1 MIRTLVLGRSGQLA
15 RCLVEEASNRPDW
28 ELITL
33 GRPEFDLEII
43 RFTGEHIRALRPDLV
58 INTAAYTAVDRAE
71 AEQQR
76 AYAINRDAAATA
88 ARAACGLGI
97 PFVHISTDYVFD
109 GRKSAPYIES
119 DEANP
124 LNVYGHS
131 KFEGEQAVLGE
142 NSQALILRTSWIYS
156 PFGNNFLKTMLRIGT
171 ERSTLQVVDDQLGNP
186 TSALDLAA
194 ALLTIAPK
202 LRDEP
207 GGLYHLAGS
216 GSASWYEFANFIFA
230 VSKGL
235 GGPSP
240 VVENV
245 SSRSYPSLASRPANS
260 RLDCTA
266 FEQRFGFGLRDWRVG
281 AIEVIRRCLST

>member
-1 MIRTLVLGRSGQLA
+1 MRILVTGRAGQLA
-15 RCLVEEASNRPDW
+15 LSLAERAAARLDLD
-28 ELITL
+28 LITL
-33 GRPEFDLEII
+33 GRPEFDLEV
-43 RFTGEHIRALRPDLV
+43 TGRIGEKIKALRPDLV
-58 INTAAYTAVDRAE
+58 INTAAYTAVDKAE
-71 AEQQR
+71 TEPAR
-76 AYAINRDAAATA
+76 AYAINRDGAAVV
-88 ARAACGLGI
+88 ARAAKGLGV
-97 PFVHISTDYVFD
+97 PLVHVSTDYVYD
-109 GRKSAPYIES
+109 GRKSGPYIEA
-119 DEANP
+119 DEVTP
-124 LNVYGHS
+124 LNTYGRS
-131 KFEGEQAVLGE
+131 KLEGEREVLREHPG
-142 NSQALILRTSWIYS
+142 ALILRSSWIYS